1 MEEKKKFLAKNRV
14 RIEQTYKER
23 MLQVPNIYGE
33 VEQKLAACRT
43 EEAQAVRYLYAT
55 MPYSDMGNYSV
66 ETFLD
71 FAVHGVFLWESSETV
86 RKLPEEIF
94 LNYILYHRVNEE
106 EIAACRSFFY
116 RQIKDRIGGMDTG
129 QAAVE
134 VNYWCAQEVTYQ
146 ASDDRTL
153 SAMTIYRRGSGRC
166 GEESVFAVNVLRS
179 AGIPARQV
187 YAPKWSHCDD
197 NHAWVEILSA
207 GKWHFLGA
215 CEPAEILDKGW
226 FTHAASRALMVNGR
240 LFDIPEPDQNV
251 IGKEGMVTMLNELSR
266 YARVKVITVVV
277 KDDKGQ
283 KVCGAEVDFEVMNY
297 AEYAVI
303 ASGITDQNGQ
313 VSLTTGLGSLHVHAV
328 MDGISAARWL
338 DTRTE
343 DMCEIILEA
352 PKGEEIWLSHD
363 IIAPADTP
371 INTSAPTKEQR
382 ERAKERIR
390 EAAARRK
397 IKIEGWSNPE
407 QEKFLARE
415 DYPEYRQEMLAVLTE
430 KDQTDLKYD
439 VLEEHLKHA
448 VIYAAEYPA
457 EIFVPYI
464 LGPRVDDEILGK
476 YREEINCML
485 SESEKEGMRQNPREI
500 WKFITAQIG
509 SCPAGERDS
518 LITMPTA
525 SLQLKIASEKSQ
537 RVLFVAIAR
546 TLGIPARLNPIDGS
560 MEYLDGGEFVSVQ
573 SDSEQCGML
582 MVKAEKAADWNYFQN
597 WSIAYLKAGKYQT
610 LKLSDEW
617 WQDGIL
623 KLNTRVGRYRIL
635 TANRLPN
642 GNILAY
648 KYEFH
653 LSANQ
658 QKEVELKLRSTELK
672 DMLVH
677 IPLPDFTLNQANG
690 CFVNK
695 AALIGEEMHIL
706 IFLAEGE
713 EPTEHILNEMLERKD
728 AFAKY
733 SSQIIFVVKT
743 ANALADPT
751 ISKVLKIFDN
761 IQVCYDNSE
770 ELMELLGRRMYVD
783 FEQPPLIIVTDV
795 KGNGIYAASGYN
807 VGTGDILLKLMN
819 KKGI

>member
-1 MEEKKKFLAKNRV
+1 
-14 RIEQTYKER
+14 
-23 MLQVPNIYGE
+23 
-33 VEQKLAACRT
+33 
-43 EEAQAVRYLYAT
+43 
-55 MPYSDMGNYSV
+55 MGNYSF

-106 EIAACRSFFY
+106 EIISCRSFFY
-116 RQIKDRIGGMDTG
+116 RQIKDRIAGMDTG

-146 ASDDRTL
+146 ATDDRTL
-153 SAMTIYRRGSGRC
+153 SAMAIYRRGNGRC

-207 GKWHFLGA
+207 EKWHFIGA
-215 CEPAEILDKGW
+215 CEPAEILNKGW
-226 FTHAASRALMVNGR
+226 FTNAASRALMVHGR
-240 LFDIPEPDQNV
+240 LFDIPEPEQNV

-277 KDDKGQ
+277 KDDEGQ
-283 KVCGAEVDFEVMNY
+283 KVCGAEVNFEVMNY
-297 AEYAVI
+297 SEYAVI

-313 VSLTTGLGSLHVHAV
+313 VSLTTGLGSLHIHAV
-328 MDGISAARWL
+328 MDGISAARWV

-343 DMCEIILEA
+343 ETCEIVLEA
-352 PKGEEIWLSHD
+352 PKGEDIWWSHD
-363 IIAPADTP
+363 IIAPGDAP
-371 INTSAPTKEQR
+371 INTAAPTKEQR
-382 ERAKERIR
+382 ESAKERIQ

-397 IKIEGWSNPE
+397 IKTEGWSNPE
-407 QEKFLARE
+407 RKKFLAGE
-415 DYPEYRQEMLAVLTE
+415 DYPEYRQKMLAVLTE

-439 VLEEHLKHA
+439 VLEEHLKYA
-448 VIYAAEYPA
+448 VNYAAKFPA
-457 EIFVPYI
+457 AIFVPYI
-464 LGPRVDDEILGK
+464 LNPRVDDEIMGK
-476 YREEINCML
+476 YREEINGML

-500 WKFITAQIG
+500 WKFITVRIT
-509 SCPAGERDS
+509 SCPAGERDN

-537 RVLFVAIAR
+537 WILFVAMAR
-546 TLGIPARLNPIDGS
+546 TLGIPARLNPIDGN
-560 MEYLDGGEFVSVQ
+560 MQYLEAGEFVSVQ
-573 SDSEQCGML
+573 SESEQSGML
-582 MVKAEKAADWNYFQN
+582 MVKAEKAAEWNYFQN
-597 WSIAYLKAGKYQT
+597 WSIAYLKAGKYQS

-623 KLNTRVGRYRIL
+623 KLNTRAGQYRIL

-648 KYEFH
+648 KYVFH
-653 LSANQ
+653 LAANQ
-658 QKEVELKLRSTELK
+658 QKEVALKLRSAEFK

-677 IPLPDFTLNQANG
+677 IPLPDFTLNRTDG
-690 CFVNK
+690 SFLSK
-695 AALIGEEMHIL
+695 TALIGAKMHIL

-713 EPTEHILNEMLERKD
+713 EPTEHILNEMMERKE
-728 AFAKY
+728 AFARY
-733 SSQIIFVVKT
+733 SSQIIFVVQTPKAFT
-743 ANALADPT
+743 DRT
-751 ISKVLKIFDN
+751 ISKVLKTFGN

-770 ELMELLGRRMYVD
+770 ELVELLGRRMYVD
-783 FEQPPLIIVTDV
+783 FEQQPLVIVIDA
-795 KGNGIYAASGYN
+795 KGNGIYADSGYN
-807 VGTGDILLKLMN
+807 VGTGNTILKLLDLTRL
-819 KKGI
+819 

>member
-1 MEEKKKFLAKNRV
+1 MEDKKEFLAKNRV
-14 RIEQTYKER
+14 RIETTYEER

-33 VEQKLAACRT
+33 VEQKLAVCRT
-43 EEAQAVRYLYAT
+43 EEALAVRYLYAT
-55 MPYSDMGNYSV
+55 MPYSDMGNYSF
-66 ETFLD
+66 ETFMD
-71 FAVHGVFLWESSETV
+71 FAIHGVFLWESSETV
-86 RKLPEEIF
+86 RMLPEEIF

-106 EIAACRSFFY
+106 EIASCRRFFY
-116 RQIKDRIGGMDTG
+116 QQIKDRIAGMDIG

-153 SAMTIYRRGSGRC
+153 SAMTVYRRGSGRC

-207 GKWHFLGA
+207 GKWHFIGA
-215 CEPAEILDKGW
+215 CEPAEIFNKGW
-226 FTHAASRALMVNGR
+226 FTHAASRALMVHGR
-240 LFDIPEPDQNV
+240 LFDVPDPKQN
-251 IGKEGMVTMLNELSR
+251 ISGKEGMVTMLNELSR
-266 YARVKVITVVV
+266 YARVKVINVTVR
-277 KDDKGQ
+277 DDKGR

-297 AEYAVI
+297 SEYAII

-313 VSLTTGLGSLHVHAV
+313 VSLTTGLGSIHIYAV
-328 MDGISAARWL
+328 MDGISGARWV
-338 DTRTE
+338 DIRTE
-343 DMCEIILEA
+343 EVCEIVLEA
-352 PKGEEIWLSHD
+352 PKGEDIWVSHD
-363 IIAPADTP
+363 IIAPADAP
-371 INTSAPTKEQR
+371 INTAAPTKEQR

-397 IKIEGWSNPE
+397 IKTEGWSNSE
-407 QEKFLARE
+407 REKFLAGE

-439 VLEEHLKHA
+439 VLEEHLKHS
-448 VIYAAEYPA
+448 VIYAEKLPT

-464 LGPRVDDEILGK
+464 LNPRIDNEILRK
-476 YREEINCML
+476 YREEINGML
-485 SESEKEGMRQNPREI
+485 SESVKEVMRQNPREI
-500 WKFITAQIG
+500 WKFITARIE

-525 SLQLKIASEKSQ
+525 SLQLNIASEKSQ
-537 RVLFVAIAR
+537 WVLFVAIAR
-546 TLGIPARLNPIDGS
+546 TLGIPARLNPIDGRI
-560 MEYLDGGEFVSVQ
+560 EYLDGGEFVSVQ
-573 SDSEQCGML
+573 SESEQSGML
-582 MVKAEKAADWNYFQN
+582 MLKAKKAAQWNYFQN
-597 WSIAYLKAGKYQT
+597 WSIAYLKAGKYQS

-623 KLNTRVGRYRIL
+623 KLNTRAGRYRIL

-653 LSANQ
+653 LVANL
-658 QKEVELKLRSTELK
+658 QKEVELKLRSAELK

-677 IPLPDFTLNQANG
+677 IPLPDFTLNQADG
-690 CFVNK
+690 PFVNK
-695 AALIGEEMHIL
+695 AALIGEKMHIL

-713 EPTEHILNEMLERKD
+713 EPSEHILNEMLERKE
-728 AFAKY
+728 AFFKY
-733 SSQIIFVVKT
+733 GSQIIFVLKT
-743 ANALADPT
+743 TKALADPT
-751 ISKVLKIFDN
+751 ITKVLKTFDN

-770 ELMELLGRRMYVD
+770 ELVELLGRRMYVD
-783 FEQPPLIIVTDV
+783 FEQLPLIIVTDV

-819 KKGI
+819 RK